1 MQKHVGNNRLKRS
14 CLHADILSLL
24 YFKPKSKHKTE
35 KTHTHTQS
43 EHNTRKKR
51 ENFSTVQKWFDD
63 NVLFLYVVVFSLHFA
78 FAFAVSFCS
87 VSRRSVGMLYL
98 LLVFALPKQKHAWVK
113 ANKKCYRFLFF
124 SVSTPSCTK
133 SKQNAYIL
141 VFRASH
147 DQTIVDINSKTPR
160 IPMRTLAK
168 GNGENNVFIR
178 QLNRIVYECRQ
189 R

>member
-1 MQKHVGNNRLKRS
+1 MLTYYRFY
-14 CLHADILSLL
+14 ILSQSQNT
-24 YFKPKSKHKTE
+24 KQKKH
-35 KTHTHTQS
+35 THTHRANTTQG
-43 EHNTRKKR
+43 KK
-51 ENFSTVQKWFDD
+51 EKTFQLFKNGLTIMFSFSML
-63 NVLFLYVVVFSLHFA
+63 LFFLHFA

-133 SKQNAYIL
+133 SKQIAYIL